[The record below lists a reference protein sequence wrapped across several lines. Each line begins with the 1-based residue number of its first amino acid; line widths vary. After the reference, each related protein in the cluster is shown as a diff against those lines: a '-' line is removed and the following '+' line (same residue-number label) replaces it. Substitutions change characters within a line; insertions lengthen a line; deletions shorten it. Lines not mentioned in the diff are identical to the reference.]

1 MAKSQKL
8 IQRLEILEAITPA
21 EPLQIQVIWQDKAKD
36 GTITEQP
43 GPLYVYHRPGEPPEK
58 IQPTEKRANI

>member
-8 IQRLEILEAITPA
+8 NQRLDALEAITPA
-21 EPLQIQVIWQDKAKD
+21 EPLQIQIIWLDKALD
-36 GTITEQP
+36 GTVTKRP

-58 IQPTEKRANI
+58 IEPTAKRANI

>member
-8 IQRLEILEAITPA
+8 NKRLNALEAITPA
-21 EPLQIQVIWQDKAKD
+21 EPLQIQIVWQHKAID
-36 GTITEQP
+36 GTITKRP